1 MHGPVSQGDQMT
13 VETIVKCNG
22 YIHSDQYTILFYL
35 LQQPYYNKHTSDLP
49 EANPTYIS

>member
-22 YIHSDQYTILFYL
+22 YIHSVHNTVLFITTAL
-35 LQQPYYNKHTSDLP
+35 L
-49 EANPTYIS
+49 